1 MRLVP
6 WVKAR
11 EKLIAPLLLVA
22 AAVAWVV
29 AVVWHVL
36 AAGLPLWSMEA
47 ARSIYE
53 FGFGGKTGEPPEAG
67 LLALAGYLGKGG
79 ATCCTRRACNAP
91 MRWCA

>member
-22 AAVAWVV
+22 AAVAWGV

-36 AAGLPLWSMEA
+36 AAGLPLGSMEA
-47 ARSIYE
+47 A
-53 FGFGGKTGEPPEAG
+53 P
-67 LLALAGYLGKGG
+67 LDL
-79 ATCCTRRACNAP
+79 
-91 MRWCA
+91 